1 MSLDAVKAMLPE
13 RAVLCFTDG
22 GFRAEG
28 RRGTGVHRQDT
39 CCPLRGLPSTHATL
53 HLASM
58 TGVLGEEEEEARRKV
73 EGRRGLE
80 EKEEEWRIKEGRGRK
95 EARVTRQ
102 YKEKGGERRQ

>member
-39 CCPLRGLPSTHATL
+39 CCPLRGLKSRHATL
-53 HLASM
+53 HLAGM
-58 TGVLGEEEEEARRKV
+58 TGVLREEEEEEEARRK
-73 EGRRGLE
+73 EG
-80 EKEEEWRIKEGRGRK
+80 
-95 EARVTRQ
+95 T
-102 YKEKGGERRQ
+102 GERKKESGE